1 MLGPTSRDITGAMC
15 GPKRTE
21 PFIALMEIEEAAQEA
36 TRTLICPGLNSK
48 RLGLLLCSV
57 LLVPFNLHLCVFC
70 HALKLNT
77 WQKVYGLWLYCFALS
92 INAT

>member
-1 MLGPTSRDITGAMC
+1 MEYSSSASNVPVMLGVPTSRDITGAMC

-36 TRTLICPGLNSK
+36 TRALICPGLNSK

-77 WQKVYGLWLYCFALS
+77 WK
-92 INAT
+92 